1 MKLILDTENSHPT
14 TITVRGKEIT
24 LLLIESSILIDS
36 SQVAKIF
43 DKKEKTV
50 ATKVQKAKLEKYETE
65 NVKLLKN
72 YGLMNPEAIKPR
84 PFYDLRQM
92 LEGPAQYYFKQID
105 DLDLI
110 EANEA
115 FAAQSVAVG
124 KDLNFD
130 LDKLNVNGG
139 AIALGHPVGASG
151 ARILVTLIYDMIHN
165 PEYKKGLATLCIG
178 GGMGCATI
186 VEKYEG

>member
-36 SQVAKIF
+36 SQIAKIF

-50 ATKVQKAKLEKYETE
+50 AGKVQKSKLEKYETE
-65 NVKLLKN
+65 NVKLLKR
-72 YGLMNPEAIKPR
+72 YGLMHPEAVKPR

-105 DLDLI
+105 NLELI
-110 EANEA
+110 DVIVR
-115 FAAQSVAVG
+115 VAIG
-124 KDLNFD
+124 KHREWVHNKDI
-130 LDKLNVNGG
+130 DKF
-139 AIALGHPVGASG
+139 
-151 ARILVTLIYDMIHN
+151 
-165 PEYKKGLATLCIG
+165 
-178 GGMGCATI
+178 
-186 VEKYEG
+186 